1 MAEITLAASTG
12 RPTGSRASGRLR
24 GEGKVPGTVYG
35 LGKDAVSVAVDW
47 RELRHVLTTD
57 AGLNAVIDLS
67 IDGGSTELTIVKEL
81 QRHPIRR
88 DVLHVDFLRVSRDV
102 AIEVDVPI
110 TIVGEAKAVVSN
122 DGIVDQAMFHL
133 TISAKPGSI
142 PDELTVDISALE
154 IGHSI
159 RVGDIALPPGV
170 ETHVDAEEPVVIG
183 QSPQLEVPEV
193 AEGEEGEGAAE
204 GEGEAAEGEAAGE
217 QAEAGDEG

>member
-1 MAEITLAASTG
+1 M
-12 RPTGSRASGRLR
+12 
-24 GEGKVPGTVYG
+24 
-35 LGKDAVSVAVDW
+35 
-47 RELRHVLTTD
+47 
-57 AGLNAVIDLS
+57 
-67 IDGGSTELTIVKEL
+67 
-81 QRHPIRR
+81 
-88 DVLHVDFLRVSRDV
+88 
-102 AIEVDVPI
+102 PI